1 MPNRDMTGISAVP
14 EKPQPLG
21 LFEPTTMISAKHP
34 RRDGL
39 QTCFASQDRSAT
51 RNGMQPDPLPQ
62 TLEKMIS
69 NQLSSVS
76 APIRRSESSESRSM
90 SGSCWASDEAQ
101 LDEDNLMF
109 SGSGSIHSTR
119 SYSFIDGTHQ
129 FKYHNYLETIDS
141 INSHDWLEQ
150 DLVK

>member
-1 MPNRDMTGISAVP
+1 
-14 EKPQPLG
+14 
-21 LFEPTTMISAKHP
+21 
-34 RRDGL
+34 
-39 QTCFASQDRSAT
+39 
-51 RNGMQPDPLPQ
+51 
-62 TLEKMIS
+62 
-69 NQLSSVS
+69 
-76 APIRRSESSESRSM
+76 M

-101 LDEDNLMF
+101 LDEDNLTF

-129 FKYHNYLETIDS
+129 FEYQNYLETIDS